1 MKRVRFLWLFKGRPV
16 FVRMGDQ
23 IRFPDEDGM
32 KSKQAYVIFVT
43 VIAAIGGLLFG
54 FDTAIVAGATRYLK
68 DQFALT
74 SLQEGW
80 AVSVVLI
87 GCMFGAGLAGP
98 ISDRIGR
105 KRFMLVSAVLF
116 FISALGC
123 AFPQNIFQF
132 VVFRFIGGL
141 GIGSASILA
150 PLYIAEVSPARVR
163 GALVSV
169 NQMAIV
175 TGILLAYLVNWAF
188 AAVGPSNWR
197 WMFGMGA
204 LPSVVFFLLLL
215 SVPESPR
222 WLVKQNREE
231 DALGVLSRVNDAAAA
246 AAEAKS
252 IKETLLLEKGSLAEL
267 FRPGFRRAIFIAVV
281 LAVLQQITGINA
293 ILYYAPRI
301 FERAGFERI
310 SAIGQSTIVGFVNML
325 FTVVAI
331 LLVDKVGRKPLLLV
345 AAAGMGI
352 SQLLLGAA
360 FKIDNL
366 TGSAILLLILLYI
379 AFFAMAMGP
388 IVWVVLSEIFPTRM
402 RGSAMAIATVALWI
416 ADFAVTLSFP
426 VIADRLNESIAFWFY
441 ALMCAVDFL
450 FMLFLLPET
459 KGRTLE
465 EIERR
470 WLKKA

>member
-1 MKRVRFLWLFKGRPV
+1 MMDHAGSREEEK
-16 FVRMGDQ
+16 
-23 IRFPDEDGM
+23 M
-32 KSKQAYVIFVT
+32 KSRQSYVIFVT

-87 GCMFGAGLAGP
+87 GCMFGAGFAGT
-98 ISDRIGR
+98 ISDRLGR

-116 FISALGC
+116 FVSAIGC
-123 AFPQNIFQF
+123 ALPQSMLQF
-132 VVFRFIGGL
+132 LIFRFVGGL

-150 PLYIAEVSPARVR
+150 PLYIAEVSPARIR

-175 TGILLAYLVNWAF
+175 TGILLAYFVNWAF
-188 AAVGPSNWR
+188 AGVGPSNWR
-197 WMFGMGA
+197 WMYGMGA
-204 LPSVVFFLLLL
+204 LPAVIFFVLLLR
-215 SVPESPR
+215 VPESPR
-222 WLVKQNREE
+222 WLVKQSREAE
-231 DALGVLSRVNDAAAA
+231 ALEVLSRVNDAEMA
-246 AAEAKS
+246 AAEVRS
-252 IKETLLLEKGSLAEL
+252 IKETLLLEGGSLAEL
-267 FRPGFRRAIFIAVV
+267 FRPGFRRALLIAVV
-281 LAVLQQITGINA
+281 LAIFQQITGINA

-310 SAIGQSTIVGFVNML
+310 SAIGQSTIVGLVNML
-325 FTVVAI
+325 FTIVAI
-331 LLVDKVGRKPLLLV
+331 LLVDKVGRKPLLLI
-345 AAAGMGI
+345 AAAGMGV
-352 SQLLLGAA
+352 SQCLLGAA
-360 FKIDNL
+360 FRIENFSG
-366 TGSAILLLILLYI
+366 TGILLLILLYI

-388 IVWVVLSEIFPTRM
+388 IVWVVMSEIFPTRM
-402 RGSAMAIATVALWI
+402 RGSAMAMATVALWV

-426 VIADRLNESIAFWFY
+426 VIADRLNESTAFWFY
-441 ALMCAVDFL
+441 ALMCALDL
-450 FMLFLLPET
+450 IFMIFFLPET
-459 KGRTLE
+459 KGKTLE

>member
-1 MKRVRFLWLFKGRPV
+1 MKNR
-16 FVRMGDQ
+16 Q
-23 IRFPDEDGM
+23 T
-32 KSKQAYVIFVT
+32 YVIFVT

-68 DQFALT
+68 DQFALS

-87 GCMFGAGLAGP
+87 GCMFGAGLAGT

-116 FISALGC
+116 FVSAIGC
-123 AFPQNIFQF
+123 ALPQNIFQF
-132 VVFRFIGGL
+132 VIFRFVGGL

-150 PLYIAEVSPARVR
+150 PLYIAEVSPAPIR

-175 TGILLAYLVNWAF
+175 TGILLAYFVNWVF
-188 AAVGPSNWR
+188 AGVGPSNWR
-197 WMFGMGA
+197 WMYGMGA
-204 LPSVVFFLLLL
+204 LPSVVFFVLLLR
-215 SVPESPR
+215 VPESPR
-222 WLVKQNREE
+222 WLVKKGREAE
-231 DALGVLSRVNDAAAA
+231 ALSVLSRVNPAEMA
-246 AAEAKS
+246 AAEVRS

-267 FRPGFRRAIFIAVV
+267 FRPGFRRALFIAVV
-281 LAVLQQITGINA
+281 LAILQQITGINA

-310 SAIGQSTIVGFVNML
+310 SAIGQSTIVGLVNML
-325 FTVVAI
+325 FTIVAI
-331 LLVDKVGRKPLLLV
+331 LLVDKVGRKPLLLI
-345 AAAGMGI
+345 AAAGMGV

-360 FKIDNL
+360 FKIENL
-366 TGSAILLLILLYI
+366 SGSAILMLILLYI

-416 ADFAVTLSFP
+416 ADFAVTLTFP
-426 VIADRLNESIAFWFY
+426 VIADRLNETTAFWIY
-441 ALMCAVDFL
+441 ALMCVVDFL

-459 KGRTLE
+459 KGKTLE
-465 EIERR
+465 EIEKR

>member
-1 MKRVRFLWLFKGRPV
+1 
-16 FVRMGDQ
+16 
-23 IRFPDEDGM
+23 
-32 KSKQAYVIFVT
+32 
-43 VIAAIGGLLFG
+43 
-54 FDTAIVAGATRYLK
+54 
-68 DQFALT
+68 
-74 SLQEGW
+74 
-80 AVSVVLI
+80 VSVVLI
-87 GCMFGAGLAGP
+87 GCMFGAGLAGS
-98 ISDRIGR
+98 ISDRVGR

-116 FISALGC
+116 FVSALGC

-132 VVFRFIGGL
+132 VIFRFVGGL

-175 TGILLAYLVNWAF
+175 TGILLAYFVNWAF
-188 AAVGPSNWR
+188 AGVGPSNWR

-215 SVPESPR
+215 RVPESPR
-222 WLVKQNREE
+222 WLVKKGREGE
-231 DALGVLSRVNDAAAA
+231 ALDVLSRVNTAEAA
-246 AAEAKS
+246 AAEVRS

-267 FRPGFRRAIFIAVV
+267 FRSGFRRAIFIAVV
-281 LAVLQQITGINA
+281 LAILQQITGINA

-301 FERAGFERI
+301 FERAGFERV
-310 SAIGQSTIVGFVNML
+310 SAIGQSTIVGLVNML
-325 FTVVAI
+325 FTIVAI
-331 LLVDKVGRKPLLLV
+331 LLVDKVGRKPLLLI
-345 AAAGMGI
+345 AAAGMGV

-360 FKIDNL
+360 FRIENL
-366 TGSAILLLILLYI
+366 AGSAILLLILLYI

-426 VIADRLNESIAFWFY
+426 VIADRLNESTAFWSY
-441 ALMCAVDFL
+441 ALMCAVDFF

-459 KGRTLE
+459 KGKTLE
-465 EIERR
+465 EIEKR

>member
-1 MKRVRFLWLFKGRPV
+1 MR
-16 FVRMGDQ
+16 
-23 IRFPDEDGM
+23 
-32 KSKQAYVIFVT
+32 SKQTYVIFVT

-68 DQFALT
+68 DQFALS

-105 KRFMLVSAVLF
+105 RRLMLVSAVLF
-116 FISALGC
+116 FVSALGC

-132 VVFRFIGGL
+132 VLFRFVGGL

-150 PLYIAEVSPARVR
+150 PLYIAEVSPARIR

-175 TGILLAYLVNWAF
+175 TGILLAYFVNWAF
-188 AAVGPSNWR
+188 AGVGPSNWR
-197 WMFGMGA
+197 WMYGMGA
-204 LPSVVFFLLLL
+204 VPSLVFFGLLLR
-215 SVPESPR
+215 VPESPR
-222 WLVKQNREE
+222 WLVKMEREPE
-231 DALGVLSRVNDAAAA
+231 ALAVLSRVNDHAAAD
-246 AAEAKS
+246 EEVRS

-267 FRPGFRRAIFIAVV
+267 FRPGFRQAIFIAIV

-331 LLVDKVGRKPLLLV
+331 LLVDKVGRKPLLLI
-345 AAAGMGI
+345 AAAGMGL

-360 FKIDNL
+360 FKVEHL
-366 TGSAILLLILLYI
+366 AGSAILLLILLYI

-402 RGSAMAIATVALWI
+402 RGSAMAIATVALWV

-426 VIADRLNESIAFWFY
+426 VIADRLNETTAFWFY

-459 KGRTLE
+459 KGKTLE
-465 EIERR
+465 EIERH
-470 WLKKA
+470 WLRKI

>member
-1 MKRVRFLWLFKGRPV
+1 
-16 FVRMGDQ
+16 
-23 IRFPDEDGM
+23 M

-87 GCMFGAGLAGP
+87 GCMFGAGLAGS

-150 PLYIAEVSPARVR
+150 PLYIAEVSPARIR

-175 TGILLAYLVNWAF
+175 TGILLAYFVNWAF
-188 AAVGPSNWR
+188 AGVGPSNWR

-204 LPSVVFFLLLL
+204 LPSVGFLLLL
-215 SVPESPR
+215 LRVPESPR

-231 DALGVLSRVNDAAAA
+231 EALGVLSRVNDAAAA
-246 AAEAKS
+246 AAEVKS

-281 LAVLQQITGINA
+281 LAILQQITGINA

-345 AAAGMGI
+345 AAAGMGV

-360 FKIDNL
+360 FKIENL
-366 TGSAILLLILLYI
+366 PGTAILLLILLYI

-426 VIADRLNESIAFWFY
+426 VIADRLNESTAFWFY
-441 ALMCAVDFL
+441 ALMCAVDFV

-459 KGRTLE
+459 KGKTLE

-470 WLKKA
+470 WLKKT

>member
-1 MKRVRFLWLFKGRPV
+1 MMGHVRF
-16 FVRMGDQ
+16 Q
-23 IRFPDEDGM
+23 DEDGM
-32 KSKQAYVIFVT
+32 KSRNSYVIFVT

-68 DQFALT
+68 DQFALN

-87 GCMFGAGLAGP
+87 GCMFGAGLAGA

-132 VVFRFIGGL
+132 VIFRFVGGL

-150 PLYIAEVSPARVR
+150 PLYIAEVSPARIR

-175 TGILLAYLVNWAF
+175 TGILLAYFVNWAF
-188 AAVGPSNWR
+188 AGVGPSNWR
-197 WMFGMGA
+197 WMYGMGA

-215 SVPESPR
+215 LVPESPR
-222 WLVKQNREE
+222 WLVKEDREE
-231 DALGVLSRVNDAAAA
+231 EALGVLTRVNDAATA
-246 AAEAKS
+246 AAEVRS

-267 FRPGFRRAIFIAVV
+267 FRPGFRRALLIAVV
-281 LAVLQQITGINA
+281 LAILQQITGINA

-325 FTVVAI
+325 FTIVAI
-331 LLVDKVGRKPLLLV
+331 LLVDKVGRKPLLLI
-345 AAAGMGI
+345 AAAGMGV

-360 FKIDNL
+360 FRVENL
-366 TGSAILLLILLYI
+366 SGSAILLLILLYI

-388 IVWVVLSEIFPTRM
+388 IVWVVMSEIFPTRM

-416 ADFAVTLSFP
+416 ADFAVTLTFP
-426 VIADRLNESIAFWFY
+426 VIADRLSETTAFWIY
-441 ALMCAVDFL
+441 AVMCAIDFF

-459 KGRTLE
+459 KGKTLE

>member
-1 MKRVRFLWLFKGRPV
+1 M
-16 FVRMGDQ
+16 MGQ
-23 IRFPDEDGM
+23 TVLREEDRM
-32 KSKQAYVIFVT
+32 KSRQAYVIFVT

-80 AVSVVLI
+80 AVSVVLV
-87 GCMFGAGLAGP
+87 GCMFGAGFAGT

-105 KRFMLVSAVLF
+105 KRFMLISAVLF
-116 FISALGC
+116 FVSAVGC
-123 AFPQNIFQF
+123 ALPQNMVQF
-132 VVFRFIGGL
+132 LAFRFVGGL

-150 PLYIAEVSPARVR
+150 PLYIAEVSPARIR

-188 AAVGPSNWR
+188 AGVGPNNWR
-197 WMFGMGA
+197 WMYGMGV
-204 LPSVVFFLLLL
+204 LPSIVFFILLLR
-215 SVPESPR
+215 VPESPR
-222 WLVKQNREE
+222 WLVKKNREPE
-231 DALGVLSRVNDAAAA
+231 ALDVLSRVNDPATAAS
-246 AAEAKS
+246 EVRS
-252 IKETLLLEKGSLAEL
+252 IKETILLEKGSLGEL
-267 FRPGFRRAIFIAVV
+267 FRPGFRRPLLIAVV

-310 SAIGQSTIVGFVNML
+310 SAIGQSTIVGLVNML
-325 FTVVAI
+325 FTIVAI
-331 LLVDKVGRKPLLLV
+331 VLVDRVGRKPLLLI

-360 FKIDNL
+360 FRIENFSG
-366 TGSAILLLILLYI
+366 TGILLLILLYI

-388 IVWVVLSEIFPTRM
+388 IVWVVMSEIFPTRL
-402 RGSAMAIATVALWI
+402 RGSAMAIATVALWV

-426 VIADRLNESIAFWFY
+426 VIADRLNETTAFWFY
-441 ALMCAVDFL
+441 ALMCAVDL
-450 FMLFLLPET
+450 VFMIFFLPET
-459 KGRTLE
+459 KGKTLE

-470 WLKKA
+470 WLRKA

>member
-1 MKRVRFLWLFKGRPV
+1 MV
-16 FVRMGDQ
+16 FVKMGDK
-23 IRFPDEDGM
+23 IRFPDENGM

-68 DQFALT
+68 DQFALN

-87 GCMFGAGLAGP
+87 GCMFGAGLAGS

-116 FISALGC
+116 FVSALGC

-150 PLYIAEVSPARVR
+150 PLYIAEVSPARIR

-175 TGILLAYLVNWAF
+175 TGILLAYFVNWAF
-188 AAVGPSNWR
+188 AGVGPSNWR
-197 WMFGMGA
+197 WMYGMGA

-215 SVPESPR
+215 RVPESPR
-222 WLVKQNREE
+222 WLVKQNREA
-231 DALGVLSRVNDAAAA
+231 DALGVLSRVNDQAAA
-246 AAEAKS
+246 AAEVRS

-267 FRPGFRRAIFIAVV
+267 FQPGFRRAIFIAVV

-360 FKIDNL
+360 FKIGNL
-366 TGSAILLLILLYI
+366 AGSAILLLILLYI

-402 RGSAMAIATVALWI
+402 RGSAMAIATVALWS

-426 VIADRLNESIAFWFY
+426 VVADRLNESTAFWFY
-441 ALMCAVDFL
+441 AAMCAVDFF
-450 FMLFLLPET
+450 FMRFLLPET

>member
-1 MKRVRFLWLFKGRPV
+1 
-16 FVRMGDQ
+16 
-23 IRFPDEDGM
+23 M
-32 KSKQAYVIFVT
+32 KSRNAYVIFVT

-68 DQFALT
+68 DQFALN

-87 GCMFGAGLAGP
+87 GCMFGAGLAGS

-123 AFPQNIFQF
+123 AFTQNIFQF
-132 VVFRFIGGL
+132 VLFRFVGGL
-141 GIGSASILA
+141 GIGAASILA
-150 PLYIAEVSPARVR
+150 PLYIAEVSPARIR

-175 TGILLAYLVNWAF
+175 TGILLAYFVNWAF
-188 AAVGPSNWR
+188 AGVGPSNWR
-197 WMFGMGA
+197 WMYGMGA

-222 WLVKQNREE
+222 WLVKQNHEE
-231 DALGVLSRVNDAAAA
+231 EALKVLSRVNDEATA
-246 AAEAKS
+246 AAEVRS

-267 FRPGFRRAIFIAVV
+267 FRPGFRRALFIAVV
-281 LAVLQQITGINA
+281 LAILQQITGINA

-325 FTVVAI
+325 FTMVAI
-331 LLVDKVGRKPLLLV
+331 LLVDRVGRKPLLLI
-345 AAAGMGI
+345 AAAGMGV

-360 FKIDNL
+360 FRIENL
-366 TGSAILLLILLYI
+366 SGTAILLLILLYI

-402 RGSAMAIATVALWI
+402 RGSAMAIATVALWV
-416 ADFAVTLSFP
+416 ADFAVTLTFP
-426 VIADRLNESIAFWFY
+426 VIADRLSETTAFWIY
-441 ALMCAVDFL
+441 GLMCAVDFF

-459 KGRTLE
+459 KGKTLE

>member
-1 MKRVRFLWLFKGRPV
+1 MMGHVRF
-16 FVRMGDQ
+16 Q
-23 IRFPDEDGM
+23 DEDGM
-32 KSKQAYVIFVT
+32 KSRNSYVIFVT

-68 DQFALT
+68 DQFALN

-87 GCMFGAGLAGP
+87 GCMFGAGLAGA

-132 VVFRFIGGL
+132 VIFRFVGGL

-150 PLYIAEVSPARVR
+150 PLYIAEVSPARIR

-175 TGILLAYLVNWAF
+175 TGILLAYFVNWAF
-188 AAVGPSNWR
+188 AGVGPSNWR
-197 WMFGMGA
+197 WMYGMGA

-215 SVPESPR
+215 LVPESPR
-222 WLVKQNREE
+222 WLVKEDREE
-231 DALGVLSRVNDAAAA
+231 EALGVLTRVNDAATA
-246 AAEAKS
+246 AAEVRS

-267 FRPGFRRAIFIAVV
+267 FRPGFRRALLIAVV
-281 LAVLQQITGINA
+281 LAILQQITGINA

-331 LLVDKVGRKPLLLV
+331 LLVDKVGRKPLLLI
-345 AAAGMGI
+345 AAAGMGV

-360 FKIDNL
+360 FRVENL
-366 TGSAILLLILLYI
+366 SGSAILLLILLYI

-388 IVWVVLSEIFPTRM
+388 IVWVVMSEIFPTRM

-416 ADFAVTLSFP
+416 ADFAVTLTFP
-426 VIADRLNESIAFWFY
+426 VIADRLSETTAFWIY
-441 ALMCAVDFL
+441 AVMCAIDFF

-459 KGRTLE
+459 KGKTLE

>member
-1 MKRVRFLWLFKGRPV
+1 MRGQTGL
-16 FVRMGDQ
+16 Q
-23 IRFPDEDGM
+23 EEDRM
-32 KSKQAYVIFVT
+32 KSRQAYVIFVT

-68 DQFALT
+68 DQFVLT

-87 GCMFGAGLAGP
+87 GCMFGAGFAGA

-105 KRFMLVSAVLF
+105 KRFMLVSAILF
-116 FISALGC
+116 FVSAIGC
-123 AFPQNIFQF
+123 ALPQNMIQF
-132 VVFRFIGGL
+132 LIFRFVGGL

-150 PLYIAEVSPARVR
+150 PLYIAEVSPARIR

-175 TGILLAYLVNWAF
+175 TGILLAYFVNWAF
-188 AAVGPSNWR
+188 AGTGPHNWR
-197 WMFGMGA
+197 WMYGMGA

-215 SVPESPR
+215 RVPESPR
-222 WLVKQNREE
+222 WLVKKNRESE
-231 DALGVLSRVNDAAAA
+231 ALEVLSRVNDSAAAT
-246 AAEAKS
+246 AEVRS
-252 IKETLLLEKGSLAEL
+252 IKETLLLERGSLAEL
-267 FRPGFRRAIFIAVV
+267 FRPGFRRALFIAVV
-281 LAVLQQITGINA
+281 LAILQQITGINA

-310 SAIGQSTIVGFVNML
+310 SAIGQSAIVGLVNML

-331 LLVDKVGRKPLLLV
+331 VLVDKVGRKPLLLI
-345 AAAGMGI
+345 AAAGMGV

-360 FKIDNL
+360 FRVEGFSG
-366 TGSAILLLILLYI
+366 TGILLLILLYI

-388 IVWVVLSEIFPTRM
+388 IVWVVMSEIFPTRM
-402 RGSAMAIATVALWI
+402 RGSAMAIATVALWV

-426 VIADRLNESIAFWFY
+426 VIADRLDQTTAFWFY
-441 ALMCAVDFL
+441 ALMCAIDLV
-450 FMLFLLPET
+450 FMIFFLPET
-459 KGRTLE
+459 KGKTLE

>member
-1 MKRVRFLWLFKGRPV
+1 
-16 FVRMGDQ
+16 
-23 IRFPDEDGM
+23 M
-32 KSKQAYVIFVT
+32 KSRTTYVIFVT

-80 AVSVVLI
+80 AVSVVLV
-87 GCMFGAGLAGP
+87 GCMFGAGFSGA
-98 ISDRIGR
+98 ISDRLGR

-116 FISALGC
+116 FISAIGC
-123 AFPQNIFQF
+123 ALPQNMLQF
-132 VVFRFIGGL
+132 LIFRFVGGL

-150 PLYIAEVSPARVR
+150 PLYIAEVSPARIR

-175 TGILLAYLVNWAF
+175 TGILLAYFVNWAF
-188 AAVGPSNWR
+188 AGAGPHNWR
-197 WMFGMGA
+197 WMYGMGA

-215 SVPESPR
+215 RVPESPR
-222 WLVKQNREE
+222 WLVKQNRESE
-231 DALGVLSRVNDAAAA
+231 ALDVLSRVNDSETA
-246 AAEAKS
+246 AAEVRS

-267 FRPGFRRAIFIAVV
+267 FRPGFRRALFIAVV
-281 LAVLQQITGINA
+281 LAILQQITGINA

-310 SAIGQSTIVGFVNML
+310 SAIGQSTIVGLVNML
-325 FTVVAI
+325 FTIVAI
-331 LLVDKVGRKPLLLV
+331 LLVDKVGRKPLLLI
-345 AAAGMGI
+345 AAAGMGV

-360 FKIDNL
+360 FRVENFSG
-366 TGSAILLLILLYI
+366 TGILLLILLYI

-388 IVWVVLSEIFPTRM
+388 IVWVVMSEIFPTRM
-402 RGSAMAIATVALWI
+402 RGSAMALATVALWV

-426 VIADRLNESIAFWFY
+426 VIADRLDQTTAFWFY
-441 ALMCAVDFL
+441 ALMCALDL
-450 FMLFLLPET
+450 IFMIFFLPET
-459 KGRTLE
+459 KGKTLE
-465 EIERR
+465 EIEKR
-470 WLKKA
+470 WLKRA

>member
-1 MKRVRFLWLFKGRPV
+1 MR
-16 FVRMGDQ
+16 
-23 IRFPDEDGM
+23 
-32 KSKQAYVIFVT
+32 SKQTYVIFVT

-68 DQFALT
+68 DQFALS

-105 KRFMLVSAVLF
+105 RRLMLVSAVLF
-116 FISALGC
+116 FVSALGC

-132 VVFRFIGGL
+132 VLFRFVGGL

-150 PLYIAEVSPARVR
+150 PLYIAEVSPARIR

-175 TGILLAYLVNWAF
+175 TGILLAYFVNWAF
-188 AAVGPSNWR
+188 AGVGPSNWR
-197 WMFGMGA
+197 WMYGMGA
-204 LPSVVFFLLLL
+204 VPSLVFFGLLLR
-215 SVPESPR
+215 VPESPR
-222 WLVKQNREE
+222 WLVKMEREPE
-231 DALGVLSRVNDAAAA
+231 ALAVLSRVNDHAA
-246 AAEAKS
+246 AAEEVRS

-267 FRPGFRRAIFIAVV
+267 FRPGFRQAIFIAIV

-331 LLVDKVGRKPLLLV
+331 LLVDKVGRKPLLLI
-345 AAAGMGI
+345 AAAGMGL

-360 FKIDNL
+360 FKVEHL
-366 TGSAILLLILLYI
+366 AGSAILLLILLYI

-402 RGSAMAIATVALWI
+402 RGSAMAIATVALWV

-426 VIADRLNESIAFWFY
+426 VIADRLNETTAFWFY

-459 KGRTLE
+459 KGKTLE
-465 EIERR
+465 EIERH
-470 WLKKA
+470 WLRKI